1 MKTKQ
6 KYLGERGLIL
16 LIVLLSAFIPLS
28 TDLYLPAMPTMSKTL
43 SVSSGLVNMTLTMF
57 FIVFGISALFWG
69 PLSDKYGRKPILT
82 LGLLFYMTGSVMCAT
97 TNSIYILILSRV
109 IQAFG
114 AGAVTA
120 VASAIVKDSFEGRQ
134 RDKMFALIQ
143 SMSMLAPII
152 APILGAF
159 VLKFTDWHG
168 SFWILAGIGFGAFI
182 GSVLLQETV
191 KTKFDGSIAESI
203 GRLFIIA
210 KNKNLASLVLIFSI
224 SAIPFMAF
232 IAISSYIYIDGFKLS
247 EQSYSFFFAA
257 NAMFSI
263 MGPLI
268 YIKISKKLT
277 EHKIIT
283 IGFTVSIISGL
294 LICLFGHSNPILFAL
309 SLIPGTLM
317 MGLTRPLGASMIFR
331 QIEGDAGAV
340 SSIMGFSF
348 TIFGFIGMFSAALN
362 LMDNIY
368 IIGIFNFVIAA
379 VGLGLWLYFSNR
391 INYCRE

>member
-6 KYLGERGLIL
+6 KYLGERGLII

-97 TNSIYILILSRV
+97 TNSIYILIFSRV

-134 RDKMFALIQ
+134 RDKMFALVQ

-182 GSVLLQETV
+182 GGVLLQETV

-331 QIEGDAGAV
+331 QI
-340 SSIMGFSF
+340 
-348 TIFGFIGMFSAALN
+348 
-362 LMDNIY
+362 
-368 IIGIFNFVIAA
+368 
-379 VGLGLWLYFSNR
+379 
-391 INYCRE
+391 